1 MKPGT
6 EIIPSR
12 AIIEKLRQTR
22 EALGLTQQQV
32 ADLLHR
38 PQSYVSRCEMGIKH
52 LEIKD
57 LEAFCQIYNKSVSFF
72 LSEQP
77 A

>member
-6 EIIPSR
+6 ETISSH
-12 AIIEKLRQTR
+12 AIIEKLRQVR
-22 EALGLTQQQV
+22 EELGLTQQQA

-52 LEIKD
+52 LQIKD
-57 LEAFCQIYNKSVSFF
+57 LEAFCKIYQKSISFF
-72 LSEQP
+72 ISE
-77 A
+77 